1 MTNSCQKLWRT
12 LVCLAI
18 FAVPLF
24 ASAQGFFETGVRAES
39 EPNQL
44 VSHQAALII
53 TSNQTDLE
61 YGMRIFPPQA
71 ANFLRLEASFGRT
84 FTASPSSASWR
95 GGPINS
101 GSRIALRSQFRP
113 QANFLGALQITFFAR
128 IPGSTTDLFSTTRF
142 VSVGVL
148 PPPTLFTPV
157 SNETLGAAPAFNGRL
172 TTTYV
177 QNTSFQIE
185 VSGPT
190 NRTFTVP
197 STETGTNFTFYV
209 PLDGGLQPGNYTWRT
224 RTLDARGRPGPWSNS
239 ASNTV
244 YGGIDMAGFGS
255 QTFFNTL
262 RNAGWASFFQAAWG
276 GRNIWPDAAGNLI
289 RANNAGYKVA
299 AYAFLN
305 FDNGSTISGAP
316 ANQTGA
322 WQVDQGLRA
331 IGYVNNKNSLPFDLK
346 YFMIDLENRFQGT
359 MPPQDRVQ
367 RIAEAVQRVR
377 NLGFWP
383 MIYTRNEGF
392 NQWWNDYTGSSAD
405 FREMY
410 LWDSKPETA
419 TAVYKDH
426 LSLNLGVPWVRYGGW
441 EERGGKQYLLD
452 VSIAGGRVDFNVW
465 DPAVWA
471 VNSPNPGF
479 INITPANVTVV
490 REATNDYKVTVTLRN
505 TGDIEAYAVRL
516 GDASLGG
523 QPLFGRQS
531 LGMITPNGSRAG
543 NYTFPSASGAPGSSA
558 FLQFTIWT
566 GNGPQIQGVW
576 VNLP

>member
-1 MTNSCQKLWRT
+1 MKSQSRRGIRALLC
-12 LVCLAI
+12 LVALLTPILAN
-18 FAVPLF
+18 
-24 ASAQGFFETGVRAES
+24 AQGFFETTPTLES
-39 EPNQL
+39 NQGQL
-44 VSHQAALII
+44 VTHSSILFL
-53 TSNQTDLE
+53 SQTFQNLE
-61 YGMRIFPPQA
+61 YGTRVDPPTA
-71 ANFLRLEASFGRT
+71 AAFHRLECSRGT
-84 FTASPSSASWR
+84 SISGNLGEVVWG
-95 GGPINS
+95 GGPFP
-101 GSRIALRSQFRP
+101 GLTRIGIRMRFRP
-113 QANFLGALQITFFAR
+113 VPDFVGALKITFFAR
-128 IPGSTTDLFSTTRF
+128 VPGSTSDVITDTKI
-142 VSVGVL
+142 VSIGEL
-148 PPPTLFTPV
+148 PPPSMFTPV
-157 SNETLGAAPAFNGRL
+157 PNENLGAAPAFNGRL
-172 TTTYV
+172 TTTFA
-177 QNTSFQIE
+177 QQTSFE
-185 VSGPT
+185 VEVTGPT
-190 NRTFTVP
+190 NKLITIPATN
-197 STETGTNFTFYV
+197 SGTNFTHYV
-209 PLDGGLQPGNYTWRT
+209 PLDAGLQPGNYSWRV
-224 RTLDARGRPGPWSNS
+224 RSIDARGRKGTWSNPV
-239 ASNTV
+239 ANV
-244 YGGIDMAGFGS
+244 IYGGIDMAGFGS

-276 GRNIWPDAAGNLI
+276 GRNIWPDAAGNLV

-305 FDNGSTISGAP
+305 FDNGSTIAGAP

-331 IGYVNNKNSLPFDLK
+331 IGYVNNKSSLPYDLK

-359 MPPQDRVQ
+359 MAPQDRVQ

-426 LSLNLGVPWVRYGGW
+426 LLLNVGVPWVRYGGW
-441 EERGGKQYLLD
+441 EDRGGKQYLLD

-465 DPAVWA
+465 DPAVWN
-471 VNSPNPGF
+471 VQSPNPGS

-490 REATNDYKVTVTLRN
+490 READNSYKVTVTLRN
-505 TGDIEAYAVRL
+505 TGNIEAYAIRL
-516 GDASLGG
+516 GDATLGT
-523 QPLFGRQS
+523 QSDLGRQT

-543 NYTFPSASGAPGSSA
+543 NYTFPSNTGAPGTSA
-558 FLQFTIWT
+558 FLQFTVWT
-566 GNGPQIQGVW
+566 GNGPQNHGVW